1 MLGGDY
7 ELVVVSTTGD
17 RKLEA
22 PIWKMGGKGIFTTE
36 VQEAVLDGRADVAVH
51 SAKDLPS
58 STPDALVIG
67 AFPER
72 EDPRDA
78 LVGTSLAAL
87 PTGARVATGSV
98 RRRAQLAFAR
108 PDLTFAELR
117 GNIETRV
124 RKAADHDAAV
134 VAYAALIRSGLES
147 AVADVLDPSVML
159 PQVAQ
164 GALAV
169 ECRTDDAPTLERLAA
184 IDDAGVRRMV
194 EAERGFLAELG
205 GDCTLP
211 AGALAALDGDGVT
224 LDALLASLDGHVV
237 LRHSGQGE
245 DPEQLGHRV
254 ARELVDDKGG
264 RALLV
269 GAEAE
274 R

>member
-1 MLGGDY
+1 MGDDY

-17 RKLEA
+17 RKLEV

-36 VQEAVLDGRADVAVH
+36 VQQALLDGRAEVAVH

-58 STPDALVIG
+58 STPDELVIG

-78 LVGTSLAAL
+78 LVGTSLADL

-98 RRRAQLAFAR
+98 RRRAQLAFVR
-108 PDLTFAELR
+108 PDLTFADLR

-124 RKAADHDAAV
+124 KKAADHGAAV
-134 VAYAALIRSGLES
+134 VAYAALIRSGL
-147 AVADVLDPSVML
+147 AAAAADVLDPSVML

-169 ECRTDDAPTLERLAA
+169 ECRGDDTATVERLAV
-184 IDDAGVRRMV
+184 IDDLEVRRTV
-194 EAERGFLAELG
+194 TAERGFLAELG

-211 AGALAALDGDGVT
+211 AGALAAIDGEGVAI
-224 LDALLASLDGHVV
+224 DAILAALDGHVV
-237 LRHSGQGE
+237 LRHSARGD
-245 DPEQLGHRV
+245 DPEGVGRRV
-254 ARELVDDKGG
+254 ARELVEDKGG
-264 RALLV
+264 RSLLADPGV
-269 GAEAE
+269 D